1 MALNRKE
8 VLRTDTFEEQRL
20 KINEVAQDLFD
31 VSTGVTP
38 VDRLV
43 IDGAIV
49 PEAIQDS
56 EGSTGKPGQFLKT
69 TANGLLWKTL
79 SIENVLWVTKD
90 GDDNNDGL
98 SQETAKASIGAAL
111 RAAQKGYLGKL
122 QDAANN
128 ILVNKQLL
136 QDEIVGT
143 LLTEYKDYAISN
155 RFIDAYDDIIANKE
169 FIAQESVARMLANN
183 PAFVIPNGNQNCID
197 DVKIFIE
204 NVAFNVK
211 YGGNQ
216 KVYDAAEYYINFTST
231 IQGERDESLE
241 VYQSAAY
248 LMMSVMRHENI
259 TAEIVGTHGLVPV
272 YKEDVILDPLQ
283 YTTQQALDASVLI
296 EKNKNFIAAEAYDR
310 MLAVFPSFP
319 GPSSGNVQD
328 CLDDVLDIIDVV
340 KYNLIYG
347 GNDKVYDAANVYV
360 TGLLNGVS
368 VSTLLNNERNEAA
381 NVFGHARDVAIDI
394 IRNITVVK
402 SSGTNNT
409 FTQKKDSR
417 VIVDPANPT
426 CQNEANVL
434 TNLFEIIIDAVWN
447 GVPSP
452 GENVGSLTGVIRTV
466 PTPATVYGKGC
477 SDVAASIYS
486 LAEIYFQAIGNDT
499 DGVGNLNGITRTAS
513 QRFVFPDS
521 PAESGRFKDAR
532 NLIYSNME
540 EIQDRS
546 LAEIALEHPDFY
558 FQFTDNPESQRFLDA
573 SNLILANKEEI
584 QDKALAEL
592 AIQYNTYPAD
602 WIIPGDSNPGR
613 GRFYDAYR
621 LIQLNRFTIID
632 TAYTASG
639 GSIPSDPDGT
649 KCKRDIGYFV
659 DAISL
664 DVFLGSNIYARKLTQ
679 QYFGSNGLLS
689 PALAGEVPQ
698 SILAFNSAR
707 DQMILAMRNLGPI
720 TDPSVTP
727 DPGNPDCADVAS
739 AITSLSL
746 IVTSNLSTGNTGGTI
761 SLPPVDSRDLQLG
774 GSKCRRDIGYLVDA
788 IARDVK
794 WETNRHSIDFIERYF
809 SGNTLILNGLAG
821 ETDQSIDAFNKA
833 RDLMQLAIT
842 NQLYE
847 KDLSLTPDPLTGDNQ
862 DPTSCANVQ
871 SYIASRIL
879 IITDALTAGNLNSVP
894 TLDLGNYPGDESQRY
909 KDSYRLIQKNKTEII
924 DKAIAQIA
932 IDYPDFVYPGDTPET
947 PYARYKDAYR
957 LIQNNRQNIIDL
969 AWTDMLIDYPAVA
982 STVTTCKR
990 DLGFL
995 IDAISLDVYVGYST
1009 KYTRKFIQQY
1019 FDGAGVWKANG
1030 LEGEENA
1037 SILAFRNADTFMR
1050 AAVSNQSSVSG
1061 NSAGTPSYN
1070 IAAWYKDLTVLTGNP
1085 TYNSGNPA
1093 GDVSVT
1099 NVNACSDVQSA
1110 ISSLRTIV
1118 TDVVTA
1124 KSLSALPPESN
1135 QPQGRYQD
1143 SSNLI
1148 FKNKNEI
1155 ADRALAELAV
1165 QYPDGFVFPGDE
1177 VANSSNRYYD
1187 AFRLINLNRAL
1198 IIDEAWTNTAAAYG
1212 AINTPAIE
1220 SKCRRDLGY
1229 YVDAIALDVFVQGN
1243 RYSREFALQYFDVK
1257 GNPTTEVSTT
1267 QKAASLFAFNY
1278 ATDLMKLSVSNNYLF
1293 QDLGISTG
1301 ESVFGDGNGVV
1312 SNTSLTACADVQTTI
1327 DNLTTIIVDVIQ
1339 NDDVDLLPI
1348 INNGVFNTGINKCKR
1363 DVGYLIDGVIK
1374 DLYNESNVYSKEV
1387 ATGYFAGGIIIGIN
1401 GEEQQS
1407 ITAFEKAAEMMKLAI
1422 NNQLY
1427 KKDLTLPDSGD
1438 DGNPEYTVNDCIDVK
1453 NTIDSLVA
1461 ITTDAIAAELAT
1473 GTGEASIASIP
1484 TNYGAK
1490 GVSESKCGRDIGYFV
1505 DAISLDIFLGAGNRY
1520 ARKLAQSYFISNSVP
1535 LYPGLIG
1542 EESQSV
1548 IAFNKARDMMQK
1560 AVTNQLY
1567 EKDLTISVGD
1577 AQYNDGTGVIP
1588 ILESGNPAACVDVQ
1602 NSIASLTTIVTD
1614 ALTAGNLN
1622 SLPDEVKYEFNRY
1635 DDAANLIGLNKN
1647 EIQDR
1652 ALAQIAIDHPDFYFP
1667 GDNQTTE
1674 NSRFFDAYRLIQQNK
1689 TEIINTA
1696 FANTQA
1702 FPAFSTF
1709 NFAAVETKCKR
1720 DLGYF
1725 VDAISLDVFAQSNR
1739 YSREFVRQYFTAAG
1753 TPLPNGLV
1761 GETTESI
1768 FAFTQARN
1776 LMKQAITNQLTVKD
1790 LTLTVDP
1797 ISLSNTSSTSCA
1809 NVQTTINNLV
1819 SIVTSTI
1826 AAADLDD
1833 LPALNPGIFLSA
1845 DSQYIPGGRK
1855 CRRDIGYFVDA
1866 VMKDLK
1872 TRGNS
1877 GTINFINN
1885 YFDTNGNF
1893 VYVNTES
1900 VETITAL
1907 NKARDVMQQ
1916 AITNQ
1921 LYKKDLNIIPDP
1933 DTGDNQDP
1941 TSCADVQTTIAD
1953 LTNLVTTVFNDGNRN
1968 SLEFVKV
1975 NVGYPG
1981 PTETL
1986 CRRDIGYITRS
1997 IAEDLY
2003 AGGNINCI
2011 NAVRAYFDANGAP
2024 ISNGLVNEEAQSITA
2039 FNAAAKYAKKA
2050 LTNQL
2055 FTKDLDLFTG
2065 PEEYGLSFTPV
2076 DFTKSGSDKV
2086 CIDVQNTVDSLITII
2101 TTVIS
2106 DGNLSS
2112 LDDITENR
2120 GRKNWKI
2127 SETLCY
2133 RDSGYIIDAIATDL
2147 KVGGN
2152 VNITDVANFYFDN
2165 KTGKLI
2171 YINGELEQSILA
2183 YKAGKDLMKLAIN
2196 NWQSGPSNDVYLPKY
2211 SFDQPYINSD
2221 LILDYD
2227 GYPYCQ
2233 DVADAIDNYWNILEF
2248 MLLVGGQNSVE
2259 VQLPSF
2265 KTTVFVK
2272 SGVYVE
2278 QNPIVLPASTGIF
2291 GDNLRDVSIYPAN
2304 ATENLIYCENGSYI
2318 TNVTFSGHLAPGYT
2332 CSFPKVKRKDNI
2344 TKIGSGAKGSY
2355 EITLNNTYGLRER
2368 MYVRGEGVATEAII
2382 TGIQDKVITLSTA
2395 NETNISAETLT
2406 FEYYVGTAGVIT
2418 RSPYVQNCTSL
2429 TTTGSGLCV
2438 DGNLASGT
2446 ASFVLDSY
2454 TQYNQGGDGIVIVNG
2469 GYTQLVSIFEICCNR
2484 AVYLTAGS
2492 TCSITN
2498 SNTDFGNFGLVADGV
2513 GPLQYTCKVDGTQ
2526 APGSTFN
2533 LKNLPREPYVGQGI
2547 TIGNNGRPY
2556 FFIREI
2562 NIVNGGSGYQT
2573 PPAVQIADPTGPSG
2587 IPAQAIANLTNGV
2600 VTSITIVSSG
2610 SQFITAPVITLVGG
2624 NPTTQATVEPE
2635 MYPQYY
2641 SILTSTD
2648 PIDGKVTITTD
2659 EVIPFDLNDNDE
2671 VYFFQLTKI
2680 IANSHCMEY
2689 VGAGTKIQEAIP
2701 ARGGVPIQSRE
2712 VVELNGGKVAFT
2724 STDHLGN
2731 FRIGQGLQI
2740 NQNTGTL
2747 SGDSFQRSLFVTV
2760 TPFILAL
2767 S

>member
-1 MALNRKE
+1 MALTRKE
-8 VLRTDTFEEQRL
+8 VLRQDTFEEQRI

-38 VDRLV
+38 IDRLL
-43 IDGAIV
+43 IDGALV
-49 PEAIQDS
+49 PSDIQDS
-56 EGSTGKPGQFLKT
+56 EGSTGKPGQFLKKT
-69 TANGLLWKTL
+69 SNGLLWKSL

-111 RAAQKGYLGKL
+111 RTANRGFLGKV
-122 QDAANN
+122 QDGANN
-128 ILVNKQLL
+128 ILVNKQLI

-143 LLTEYKDYAISN
+143 LISEYKDFAVGN
-155 RFIDAYDDIIANKE
+155 RFIDAYDDILNNKN
-169 FIAQESVARMLANN
+169 FIAEEAVARMLDNN
-183 PAFVIPNGNQNCID
+183 PGFTIPNGNQNCVD

-204 NVAFNVK
+204 TVAFNVK

-216 KVYDAAEYYINFTST
+216 KVYDAAEYYVTFPST
-231 IQGERDESLE
+231 IEGERDRSVETYRE
-241 VYQSAAY
+241 AAY

-259 TAEIVGTHGLVPV
+259 TAEIVGSHGLTPT
-272 YKEDVILDPLQ
+272 YKEGVILDPLQ
-283 YTTQQALDASVLI
+283 FTSQKALDASVLI
-296 EKNKNFIAAEAYDR
+296 ENNKSFIAAEAYDR
-310 MLAVFPSFP
+310 MLQDFPSFT
-319 GPSSGNVQD
+319 GPVSGTVQD
-328 CLDDVLDIIDVV
+328 CLDDVITVLDAV

-347 GNDKVYDAANVYV
+347 GNDKVYDAGLVYI
-360 TGLLNGVS
+360 TGLLNGIS
-368 VSTLLNNERNEAA
+368 VSTLADEERAEAA
-381 NVFGHARDVAIDI
+381 SVFGYARDLAIDVI
-394 IRNITVVK
+394 KNITITPV
-402 SSGTNNT
+402 SSVNNT
-409 FTQKKDSR
+409 FTQYKDSNI
-417 VIVDPANPT
+417 IVDIQNPP
-426 CQNEANVL
+426 CQNEESAL
-434 TNLFEIIIDAVWN
+434 TDLFEIIIGAVWD
-447 GVPSP
+447 GTPSP
-452 GENVGSLTGVIRTV
+452 NEAAGDLVGVIRTV
-466 PTPATVYGKGC
+466 PTPATTYGKGC
-477 SDVAASIYS
+477 SDVASSIYA
-486 LAEIYFQAIGNDT
+486 LTQIYFQAIGNDT
-499 DGVGNLNGITRTAS
+499 DGVGNLSGITRTAS

-540 EIQDRS
+540 EIQDRA
-546 LAEIALEHPDFY
+546 LAEIALQHPDFY
-558 FQFTDNPESQRFLDA
+558 FQFTDSPESQRFLDA
-573 SNLILANKEEI
+573 ANLILANKEEI

-592 AIQYNTYPAD
+592 AVQYNTYPAD

-621 LIQLNRFTIID
+621 LIQLNRSNIID

-639 GSIPSDPDGT
+639 GSIPSDPGGV

-679 QYFGSNGLLS
+679 QYFGTNGLLS
-689 PALAGEVPQ
+689 PALSGEVPQ

-707 DQMILAMRNLGPI
+707 DQMILAMRNLGVV
-720 TDPSVTP
+720 TDPTVTP
-727 DPGNPDCADVAS
+727 DPGNPDCVNVEN

-746 IVTSNLSTGNTGGTI
+746 IVTSNLSTGNTGGSI
-761 SLPPVDSRDLQLG
+761 SLPPVDGRDLQLG

-788 IARDVK
+788 LARDVK
-794 WETNRHSIDFIERYF
+794 WETNRHSISFIKKYF

-842 NQLYE
+842 NQLYV
-847 KDLSLTPDPLTGDNQ
+847 KDLTITPDPDTDDNQ
-862 DPTSCANVQ
+862 DPASCANVQ

-879 IITDALTAGNLNSVP
+879 IITDALSAGNLNSLP
-894 TLDLGNYPGDESQRY
+894 PLDLGNYPGDESQRY
-909 KDSYRLIQKNKTEII
+909 KDSYRLIQKNRKEII
-924 DKAIAQIA
+924 DRSLAEISVQ
-932 IDYPDFVYPGDTPET
+932 YPDFVYPGDPAET
-947 PYARYKDAYR
+947 AVARYKDAYR
-957 LIQNNRQNIIDL
+957 LIQNNRQNIINL
-969 AWTDMLIDYPAVA
+969 AWSDMLIDYPAVS
-982 STVTTCKR
+982 STETTCKR
-990 DLGFL
+990 DLGFF
-995 IDAISLDVYVGYST
+995 IDAISLDLYLGYSIR
-1009 KYTRKFIQQY
+1009 YTRKFVQQY
-1019 FDGAGVWKANG
+1019 FDGSGVWKSNG
-1030 LEGEENA
+1030 LEGEELA
-1037 SILAFRNADTFMR
+1037 SILAFRNADKFMR
-1050 AAVSNQSSVSG
+1050 AAVSNQSSVTG
-1061 NSAGTPSYN
+1061 VSAGTPTYN
-1070 IAAWYKDLTVLTGNP
+1070 IAAWYKDLTVPQGNP
-1085 TYNSGNPA
+1085 VYNPGNPG

-1099 NVNACSDVQSA
+1099 SATACSDVQSA
-1110 ISSLRTIV
+1110 INSLTTIV
-1118 TDVVTA
+1118 TDVITA
-1124 KSLSALPPESN
+1124 KSLSGLPEEEN
-1135 QPQGRYQD
+1135 VPQGRYQD
-1143 SSNLI
+1143 ASNLI
-1148 FKNKNEI
+1148 FLNKNEI
-1155 ADRALAELAV
+1155 ADRALAEIAI
-1165 QYPDGFVFPGDE
+1165 QHPTFVFPGDE
-1177 VANSSNRYYD
+1177 AENSSNRYYD
-1187 AFRLINLNRAL
+1187 SYRLIQGNKLT
-1198 IIDEAWTNTAAAYG
+1198 IVDDAWNAAVNAYPE
-1212 AINTPAIE
+1212 ISFTE
-1220 SKCRRDLGY
+1220 TKCKRDLGY
-1229 YVDAIALDVFVQGN
+1229 YVDALSLDVFVQGN
-1243 RYSREFALQYFDVK
+1243 RYTREFTLQYFDAN
-1257 GNPTTEVSTT
+1257 GNPTTEVSNT
-1267 QKAASLFAFNY
+1267 QKAASLLAFNE
-1278 ATDLMKLSVSNNYLF
+1278 ASTLMKSAVTNNLLF
-1293 QDLGISTG
+1293 TDTSITADPNPTSGA
-1301 ESVFGDGNGVV
+1301 V
-1312 SNTSLTACADVQTTI
+1312 SNTNPNSCANVRTTI
-1327 DNLTTIIVDVIQ
+1327 DNLTTIVVDVIQ
-1339 NDDVDLLPI
+1339 NDDVDLLPYV
-1348 INNGVFNTGINKCKR
+1348 NNGVFNTGINKCKR
-1363 DVGYLIDGVIK
+1363 DIGYLIDGVID
-1374 DLYNESNVYSKEV
+1374 DLNKESNVNSKEV
-1387 ATGYFAGGIIIGIN
+1387 ALGYFSGGILIGIN
-1401 GEEQQS
+1401 GEGAET
-1407 ITAFEKAAEMMKLAI
+1407 ITAFNKAAEMMEFAVT
-1422 NNQLY
+1422 NQLY
-1427 KKDLTLPDSGD
+1427 KKDLTLAADPLTGD
-1438 DGNPEYTVNDCIDVK
+1438 NQDPASCADVRAFIND
-1453 NTIDSLVA
+1453 LVD
-1461 ITTDAIAAELAT
+1461 ITTDAIQAELNSPGSGQAT
-1473 GTGEASIASIP
+1473 VNAIP
-1484 TNYGAK
+1484 TNV
-1490 GVSESKCGRDIGYFV
+1490 GVPAPSESKCARDIGYFV
-1505 DAISLDIFLGAGNRY
+1505 DAVSLDIFLGAGNKY
-1520 ARKLAQSYFISNSVP
+1520 SRKLAQSYFITNTVP

-1548 IAFNKARDMMQK
+1548 TAFNMARTMMQK

-1567 EKDLTISVGD
+1567 EKDLNISVGD
-1577 AQYNDGTGVIP
+1577 AEYNDGLGVIP
-1588 ILESGNPAACVDVQ
+1588 VLESGNAAACIDVQ
-1602 NSIASLTTIVTD
+1602 NSIASLTTIITD
-1614 ALTAGNLN
+1614 VLTAGNLN
-1622 SLPDEVKYEFNRY
+1622 SLPDEVDYEFNRY

-1652 ALAQIAIDHPDFYFP
+1652 ALAEIAIQHPDFYFP
-1667 GDNQTTE
+1667 GDSQSTE

-1689 TEIINTA
+1689 TEIVDTA
-1696 FANTQA
+1696 FANTES

-1725 VDAISLDVFAQSNR
+1725 VDAISLDVFTQGNR
-1739 YSREFVRQYFTAAG
+1739 YSREFVRQYFTAQG

-1776 LMKQAITNQLTVKD
+1776 LMKQAITNQLTIKD
-1790 LTLTVDP
+1790 LTVTPDP
-1797 ISLSNTSSTSCA
+1797 VTQSNVASNSCA

-1826 AAADLDD
+1826 GANDLDD
-1833 LPALNPGIFLSA
+1833 LPALDPGVFLKA
-1845 DSQYIPGGRK
+1845 DSQLTPGGRK

-1866 VMKDLK
+1866 VIKDLK

-1877 GTINFINN
+1877 GVINFINN
-1885 YFDTNGNF
+1885 YFDNNGNF
-1893 VYVNTES
+1893 VYVNTEA

-1921 LYKKDLNIIPDP
+1921 LYKKDLNVIPDP
-1933 DTGDNQDP
+1933 LTGDNQDP
-1941 TSCADVQTTIAD
+1941 TSCADVQSTIAD
-1953 LTNLVTTVFNDGNRN
+1953 LTSLATTVFSDGDRT

-1981 PTETL
+1981 PTESL

-2003 AGGNINCI
+2003 SGGNINSI
-2011 NAVRAYFDANGAP
+2011 NAVRAYFDAAGAP
-2024 ISNGLVNEEAQSITA
+2024 ITNGLVGEEAQSITA
-2039 FNAAAKYAKKA
+2039 FKAAAKYAKKA

-2055 FTKDLDLFTG
+2055 FSKDLDLFYG
-2065 PEEYGLSFTPV
+2065 PEEYGLSFV
-2076 DFTKSGSDKV
+2076 SINYTKSGSDKV
-2086 CIDVQNTVDSLITII
+2086 CIDVQNAVDNLITIM
-2101 TTVIS
+2101 TTVIN

-2112 LDDITENR
+2112 LDTITENR
-2120 GRKNWKI
+2120 GRKGWKI
-2127 SETLCY
+2127 TESLCY
-2133 RDSGYIIDAIATDL
+2133 RDSGYIVDAIATDL
-2147 KVGGN
+2147 KTGGN
-2152 VNITDVANFYFDN
+2152 INVTDVANFYFDN
-2165 KTGKLI
+2165 KTNKLI

-2183 YKAGKDLMKLAIN
+2183 YRAGRDLMKLAVN
-2196 NWQSGPSNDVYLPKY
+2196 NWQSNPSNDVYLPKY
-2211 SFDQPYINSD
+2211 SFEQPYINNS
-2221 LILDYD
+2221 LIVDYD

-2233 DVADAIDNYWNILEF
+2233 DVCDSIDNYWNILEY
-2248 MLLVGGQNSVE
+2248 MLLEGGPNSVE

-2272 SGVYVE
+2272 SGVYIE
-2278 QNPIVLPASTGIF
+2278 QNPMVLPPSTGIF

-2304 ATENLIYCENGSYI
+2304 PTENLIYCENGSYI

-2332 CSFPKVKRKDNI
+2332 CSFPKVRRKDNI
-2344 TKIGSGAKGSY
+2344 IKTGSGAKGSY
-2355 EITLNNTYGLRER
+2355 KITLNNTYGLRER

-2382 TGIQDKVITLSTA
+2382 TSIQDKVITLSTA
-2395 NETNISAETLT
+2395 NEKNISNVNLT

-2498 SNTDFGNFGLVADGV
+2498 SNTDFGNYGLVADGV

-2526 APGSTFN
+2526 GPGAQFT
-2533 LKNLPREPYVGQGI
+2533 LKDLPREPYVGQGI
-2547 TIGNNGRPY
+2547 TIGNNGNPY

-2562 NIVNGGSGYQT
+2562 NISNGGSGYQT
-2573 PPAVQIADPTGPSG
+2573 PPSVEIDDPTGPSG
-2587 IPAQAIANLTNGV
+2587 IPAQAIANLENGV
-2600 VTSITIVSSG
+2600 VTSITLVSSG
-2610 SQFITAPVITLVGG
+2610 SQFITAPNITLVGG
-2624 NPTTQATVEPE
+2624 NPSEVATVEPE

-2648 PIDGKVTITTD
+2648 PVDGKVTITTD

-2671 VYFFQLTKI
+2671 VYFYQLTKI

-2701 ARGGVPIQSRE
+2701 ARGGVPLQERE